1 MSTQENNLFQPCSPN
16 DFYGLREI
24 LSEFNKVVEQ
34 MKKEEG
40 RTHSI
45 LVVGDEGTGKSSL
58 LSKLHST
65 LIGRKDIGHSITLIP
80 EENMILGF
88 FKEWKN
94 AIDELSPDWRSMIE
108 KVGKKKLGDDLPA
121 LKETIKKQSSQSYT
135 EVMVKLFFENLD
147 KVDQKLKETQTN
159 LFFFFDNLHL
169 FKLMDVQEF
178 YPIFSSI
185 IKEIVERGYNIVV
198 IPAFNERFL
207 YDFDYEKNLTN
218 NSLILRTESLSVS
231 ETEIFL
237 RRKAPALLN
246 KGLLDLV
253 TNSQRSFFDLN
264 LGTGFVETGYGIDD
278 FVERDIPALF
288 KLDEDEEAALLEMS
302 SYNENLF
309 LIEQLT
315 AYVPHEALKSLES
328 KGILWIGTKHARLY
342 QESLLTAMKFRMRLF
357 SPLTT
362 LMVSLDSILDDLDKF
377 IAPTDKMIAQVSELT
392 VKIRDRLA
400 DFAIAAKV
408 KRVANMCIQR
418 KMYQRAYDF
427 ALINAMQFEQISEL
441 EQAGGFCEQIARE
454 FEEKNFYFAAKLYM
468 KSASYYSAVDE
479 ELKANRSYAR
489 AADQFEKQAMSL
501 PIETSEYAVRGYMK
515 SSLNCYKS
523 MGDATNFEKV
533 RKKAIELYD
542 QDSIHHNYFTNM
554 VYEKE
559 EEKTV
564 LEIEP
569 SKEEETEKVEEIS
582 IDNIEK
588 ELDF

>member
-523 MGDATNFEKV
+523 MGDATNFERV

>member
-108 KVGKKKLGDDLPA
+108 KVGKKKLGNDLPA

-523 MGDATNFEKV
+523 MGDATNFERV